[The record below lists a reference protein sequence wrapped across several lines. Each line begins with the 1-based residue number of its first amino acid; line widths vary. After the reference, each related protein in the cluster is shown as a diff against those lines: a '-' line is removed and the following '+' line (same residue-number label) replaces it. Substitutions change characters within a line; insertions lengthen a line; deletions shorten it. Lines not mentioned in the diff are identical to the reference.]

1 MNFFSQLSQAAPLP
15 ATIITPGPVGAE
27 SHVHIIGANGP
38 TGSTGPSA
46 PQFDNDSDDLPEI
59 PFTFEQEQNL
69 LLKMN
74 NQQSATIEE
83 LQKRIQQ
90 LEKEL
95 LEKPFPPVC
104 YIKCSHCL
112 ELEKDA
118 KN

>member
-1 MNFFSQLSQAAPLP
+1 MNFFSQLSQTAPLP
-15 ATIITPGPVGAE
+15 ATIITPGPVGVE
-27 SHVHIIGANGP
+27 SDVHVIGANGP
-38 TGSTGPSA
+38 TGPSA
-46 PQFDNDSDDLPEI
+46 PKFDNDSDDDLPEV

-95 LEKPFPPVC
+95 LEKPVPAIC

-112 ELEKDA
+112 EEEKDA